1 MKCTPV
7 VKKLQLL
14 KEKLSKATCELR
26 TMNFPIDNKFV
37 EVAANQS
44 WYVGVWPQIAITK
57 QKMIEKCYSHLLEDA
72 SIHKDWSHAT
82 SGPADNLPFKIKI

>member
-14 KEKLSKATCELR
+14 KEKLSKATWELR

-44 WYVGVWPQIAITK
+44 
-57 QKMIEKCYSHLLEDA
+57 
-72 SIHKDWSHAT
+72 
-82 SGPADNLPFKIKI
+82 